1 LNIPENPL
9 FALRNKCPWFAAQA
23 VTEKIPVQDTIHLGA
38 KLRVRLLKRKR
49 GIFMVMGNKIA
60 SCSDLEHLLRRVSKD
75 HHLLRDG
82 DVNQHDKM
90 NYDAV
95 ERLCSPNIRCLLKE
109 HVPGIEVNIVNQ
121 TKRVKYN
128 RNL

>member
-1 LNIPENPL
+1 MPENPL
-9 FALRNKCPWFAAQA
+9 FALRNKWPWFAAQV
-23 VTEKIPVQDTIHLGA
+23 VTEKIPFQDTIHLGA
-38 KLRVRLLKRKR
+38 KLRVRLLKKEK

-60 SCSDLEHLLRRVSKD
+60 SCSDLEHLLQRVSKD

-95 ERLCSPNIRCLLKE
+95 ERLCSIRCLLKE

>member
-9 FALRNKCPWFAAQA
+9 FALRNKWPWFAAKV

-38 KLRVRLLKRKR
+38 KLRVHLLKRER

-75 HHLLRDG
+75 YHLLRDG
-82 DVNQHDKM
+82 DVNQHDKI

-95 ERLCSPNIRCLLKE
+95 ERLCSPTFVRCLLKE
-109 HVPGIEVNIVNQ
+109 HPVQKVQLKN
-121 TKRVKYN
+121 Y
-128 RNL
+128 

>member
-1 LNIPENPL
+1 MPENPL
-9 FALRNKCPWFAAQA
+9 FALRNKWPWFAAQV

-38 KLRVRLLKRKR
+38 KLRVRLLKKEK

-60 SCSDLEHLLRRVSKD
+60 SCSDLEHLLQRVSKD

-95 ERLCSPNIRCLLKE
+95 ERLCSIRCLLKE